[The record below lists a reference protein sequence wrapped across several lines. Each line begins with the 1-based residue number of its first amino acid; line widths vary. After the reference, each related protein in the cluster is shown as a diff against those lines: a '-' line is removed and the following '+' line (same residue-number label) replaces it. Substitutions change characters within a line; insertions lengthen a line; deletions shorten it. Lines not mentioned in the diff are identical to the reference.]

1 MSHIN
6 IGLISFA
13 AIFCGVIAGMLVARC
28 LPGRHLSTETQSAV
42 TVSVAVI
49 GTLSALVLGL
59 MISAA
64 NRSFST
70 RSDNVREVSLQLI
83 RIDRNLRRYGPE
95 ADDARLALH
104 AWAKAKTQQLFPEKG
119 QERPSN
125 QGTIIMLESVQDEI
139 LDLEPKNPQQD
150 YLRTLCLTLTSTIIH
165 ERWSL
170 EMLTGQSI
178 PFPFLI
184 LLVFWLSIVFVSF
197 GLFAPPNPTT
207 IVILLLC
214 SVAVSGGIY
223 FIEELD
229 NPASGLIQI
238 SPDAMRKAVNE
249 IGNLSR

>member
-1 MSHIN
+1 MSHTI
-6 IGLISFA
+6 IGLISFVA
-13 AIFCGVIAGMLVARC
+13 VFGGVIAGMLIARR
-28 LPGRHLSTETQSAV
+28 LPGQHLSSETQSVV
-42 TVSVAVI
+42 TVAVAVI

-64 NRSFST
+64 NRSFSA
-70 RSDNVREVSLQLI
+70 RSDQVRELSVQLI

-119 QERPSN
+119 QERPSI

-139 LDLEPKNPQQD
+139 LDLEPKNQRQS
-150 YLRTLCLTLTSTIIH
+150 YLRTLCLTLTSNIIQA
-165 ERWSL
+165 RWAL
-170 EMLTGQSI
+170 ETLTGQSI
-178 PFPFLI
+178 PVPFLV
-184 LLVFWLSIVFVSF
+184 LLVFWLSIVFASF

-207 IVILLLC
+207 VIMLLLC

-249 IGNLSR
+249 IDN